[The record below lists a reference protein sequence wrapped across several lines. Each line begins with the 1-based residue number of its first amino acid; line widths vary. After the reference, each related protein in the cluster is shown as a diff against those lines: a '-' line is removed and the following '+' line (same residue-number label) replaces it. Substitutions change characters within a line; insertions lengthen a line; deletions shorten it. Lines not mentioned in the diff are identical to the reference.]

1 MLLTPQELNHAFS
14 LISFTSEQRRAVES
28 VSRRINQEPVLE
40 RLAQRDAA
48 CLADP
53 RGPER
58 LEADKDQLAALLG
71 DLADVYPAVILLT
84 RVSWLEGEYARL
96 GISETL
102 LRDALS
108 DIPLWMCNF
117 EKHTGRIGLREY
129 TWLTNHLR
137 MRLFRLGRLEYILT
151 KSRVPAWFY
160 FNGETAQYAAL
171 AASGLWF
178 DASGQLCAQ
187 GCGRET
193 VHTCEGGVIT
203 GYPIDALGRIQARPL
218 SLRASRWEL
227 ALAPGDPVLDVH
239 IPEGPPM
246 EPEAVAASL
255 KAAIPFYRDVLGREE
270 ERAFTCGSWLMSP
283 ALPQI
288 LPGSNLAAF
297 QKRFRIAPYT
307 LRDNQVFERVYGR
320 GFTSWEEMPM
330 ETRLQR
336 GVRDWYQSGGSMRQ
350 MQGVILRREME
361 DGGRD

>member
-227 ALAPGDPVLDVH
+227 ALGSRATPCWTCTSPRGRPWSPRPSPRRSRRRFPSTATFWAARRSAPLPAAPGLC
-239 IPEGPPM
+239 PPRCPKFC
-246 EPEAVAASL
+246 PEATWPPSRSAS
-255 KAAIPFYRDVLGREE
+255 ASRPIRLGTTRCLNGFM
-270 ERAFTCGSWLMSP
+270 AG
-283 ALPQI
+283 ALP
-288 LPGSNLAAF
+288 PGRKCPW
-297 QKRFRIAPYT
+297 KRGSARRSGLVPIRRQHEADAGRNPAQ
-307 LRDNQVFERVYGR
+307 RNGGR
-320 GFTSWEEMPM
+320 GP
-330 ETRLQR
+330 
-336 GVRDWYQSGGSMRQ
+336 
-350 MQGVILRREME
+350 
-361 DGGRD
+361 